1 MSFGKVFLLMALIV
15 LIGVPM
21 VGYVWETI
29 NQLLALEFDVVRI
42 GITIPVVVVLWIFLR
57 FVAGRIRALPT
68 GTGSG
73 QAATKEPV
81 R

>member
-29 NQLLALEFDVVRI
+29 NQLLALEFDAVRV
-42 GITIPVVVVLWIFLR
+42 GITIPVLVVLWIFLR
-57 FVAGRIRALPT
+57 FVAGRIRTLQA
-68 GTGSG
+68 GTDSG
-73 QAATKEPV
+73 PAAA
-81 R
+81 